1 MTQFPIDTG
10 KTKEE
15 TWIDPFQKPDIYD
28 GLLRRRVF
36 AYIIDI
42 FFIFW
47 IVIAAKIGVAIFSVL
62 SFFILTPLLVTLLA
76 FIPLAYHTFTISG
89 PRSATAG
96 MRLMGLS
103 AYDYTTGRRPTVLQA
118 LITTIL
124 FYTTAAGTGGIILFW
139 PLFHAQKRTI
149 HDILANIIVLAS
161 RKIRWDAN

>member
-1 MTQFPIDTG
+1 MTQFPINTG
-10 KTKEE
+10 KAKEK
-15 TWIDPFQKPDIYD
+15 TWIDPLQKPDLYD
-28 GLLRRRVF
+28 GLLSRRIF

-42 FFIFW
+42 FLIFW

-89 PRSATAG
+89 PRSATPG

-103 AYDYTTGRRPTVLQA
+103 AYDYTTGQRPNMLQA

-124 FYTTAAGTGGIILFW
+124 FYITVAGTGGIILFW
-139 PLFHAQKRTI
+139 PLFHAQRRTI
-149 HDILANIIVLAS
+149 HDIFSNIIVLPL
-161 RKIRWDAN
+161 RKIR